1 MLLFFLSLCFAD
13 GQSTYKS
20 LCSSCHQASGGG
32 IDSLYPPLAGS
43 DWVSKDKD
51 ILIKIVLHGLKG
63 EIVVSGVT
71 YSLME
76 MSPQGRL
83 SDKEV
88 ADVLNFVRNSW
99 ENKSSEVILESDVS
113 KVRSS
118 YPGHSK
124 WTAAELLK

>member
-1 MLLFFLSLCFAD
+1 MLLFFIGLCFAN
-13 GQSTYKS
+13 GESTYKS
-20 LCSSCHQASGGG
+20 LCSSCHQPSGEG
-32 IDSLYPPLAGS
+32 IASLYPPLAGS

-76 MSPQGRL
+76 MSAQGHL

-99 ENKSSEVILESDVS
+99 GNKVEETISESDVS
-113 KVRSS
+113 RIRSA
-118 YPGHSK
+118 YPGKGK

>member
-1 MLLFFLSLCFAD
+1 MLLFLLSLCFAD
-13 GQSTYKS
+13 GESTYKS
-20 LCSSCHQASGGG
+20 LCSSCHQASGEGMA
-32 IDSLYPPLAGS
+32 SLYPPLAGS

-63 EIVVSGVT
+63 EIVVSGVK

-76 MSPQGRL
+76 MSPQGHL

-88 ADVLNFVRNSW
+88 ADVLNFIRNSW
-99 ENKSSEVILESDVS
+99 GNKSSEVISESDVS

-118 YPGHSK
+118 HPNHDK
-124 WTAAELLK
+124 WTVAELLK